1 LILELFYTGSIS
13 LFHNKIE
20 TFICI
25 STFCHSNLTT
35 FVSLEIK
42 ERLLLLLK
50 IITLENHL
58 INNSSRFIYLYFAPI
73 VIVTLLRLSVSR
85 LKRDH
90 LTIIESCTEKK
101 ILKCSE
107 GAHLSFCQR
116 GFPDTVFTQRNGRE
130 TFDWFIFLFL
140 ATVNEL
146 EHKCN
151 TGWLFCYCFF
161 SCRDCICLIEI
172 LKNVLWY
179 KNYFVLSSFHY

>member
-90 LTIIESCTEKK
+90 LTIIESCTEKNIK
-101 ILKCSE
+101 MFRGSSLVFLSE
-107 GAHLSFCQR
+107 RLPRYCLHTAKR
-116 GFPDTVFTQRNGRE
+116 KRN
-130 TFDWFIFLFL
+130 FWLIYIFIPC
-140 ATVNEL
+140 
-146 EHKCN
+146 H
-151 TGWLFCYCFF
+151 G
-161 SCRDCICLIEI
+161 
-172 LKNVLWY
+172 
-179 KNYFVLSSFHY
+179 